1 MEKQELV
8 KHVDDGSF
16 ESVVLKADKP
26 TLVDFWAPW
35 CGPCRAITP
44 VLETLAG
51 EYNEKIGIVKVNV
64 DECPQTAARYGVHSI
79 PTLHLIRNGE
89 IKETHVGMARK
100 DQLAAMI
107 DRNIG

>member
-16 ESVVLKADKP
+16 ESVVLKAEKA

-44 VLETLAG
+44 VLETLAE
-51 EYNEKIGIVKVNV
+51 EYREKISIVKVNV

-79 PTLHLIRNGE
+79 PTLHLILNGE
-89 IKETHVGMARK
+89 IKETQVGMAKK

-107 DRNIG
+107 DRNVG